1 MQVFDASS
9 IVYGWDNYPLEIFPR
24 LWDVLAGM
32 ITNGEITMSQVCFEE
47 VEHVSPDCAA
57 WLHDQGITR
66 HAVGNEIV
74 NAAMAIKANLGIAGD
89 AYHADGVDENDVI
102 AIATSKVLGV
112 AIVSDEARQPN
123 LPANI
128 KRYKIPAVCDMQAVQ
143 VDCVGFLDFIKGLN
157 QIFG

>member
-24 LWDVLAGM
+24 LWELLAEK
-32 ITNGEITMSQVCFEE
+32 IADSEITMSQVSFEE
-47 VEHVSPDCAA
+47 VEHVSPDCAV
-57 WLHDQGITR
+57 WLREQGITC

-74 NAAMAIKANLGIAGD
+74 NAAMDIKAGLGIGGD

-102 AIATSKVLGV
+102 AIATSKVFGV
-112 AIVSDEARQPN
+112 TVVSDEARQPN

-128 KRYKIPAVCDMQAVQ
+128 RRYKIPAVCDMQNVQ
-143 VDCVGFLDFIKGLN
+143 VKCVNFLDCLKGFN
-157 QIFG
+157 QALG